1 MKRKNAIASDSE
13 AESDTEV
20 PKGTLL
26 LLYIYISIPLSAF
39 NCGTFAT
46 LGVYPQLQ
54 DSQKRMWIRLVY
66 PGKLYRYEKLLTL
79 K

>member
-26 LLYIYISIPLSAF
+26 TSFIYLYFHSSAF

-46 LGVYPQLQ
+46 LGVYPRLQ